1 MSANSEKEKSA
12 WLESLASGPHSPL
25 ITSSQS
31 NGSPERLPGK
41 ESLSAA
47 QKENIKPADVFM
59 KSEHVPV
66 KIVQVKYT
74 CEVNLFSY
82 RLIDEVHSVEPIS

>member
-1 MSANSEKEKSA
+1 MVVSANSEKEKSA

-31 NGSPERLPGK
+31 SGSPERLPGK

-47 QKENIKPADVFM
+47 QKENIKPADAFM
-59 KSEHVPV
+59 KSEPVPV
-66 KIVQVKYT
+66 KIVQV
-74 CEVNLFSY
+74 V
-82 RLIDEVHSVEPIS
+82 

>member
-1 MSANSEKEKSA
+1 MIFIVIANDQTLIVSANSEKEKSA

-25 ITSSQS
+25 VTSPQS
-31 NGSPERLPGK
+31 NGSPERFPGK
-41 ESLSAA
+41 EQLSPA

-66 KIVQVKYT
+66 KIVQVVYKNEFNFVY
-74 CEVNLFSY
+74 Y
-82 RLIDEVHSVEPIS
+82 